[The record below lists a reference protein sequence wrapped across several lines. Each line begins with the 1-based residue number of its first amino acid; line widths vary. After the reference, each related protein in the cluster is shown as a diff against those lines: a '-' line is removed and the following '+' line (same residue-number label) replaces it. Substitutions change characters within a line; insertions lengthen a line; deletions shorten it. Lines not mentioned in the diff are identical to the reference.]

1 LNKIIYFTLGNN
13 LNYIKLANL
22 CIKSLYKQNYDGDFL
37 FITDLKNELLNTI
50 KFNKDPIFI
59 EVTKSNLMMS
69 SSNKLKLYL
78 YDRIFEYDSII
89 FSDLDILWTSNP
101 KKIFDLLNED
111 KFFFSNENALMSGE
125 WWGARILSDEEK
137 SSINNKKIFG
147 LNAGIFAFNKN
158 MVDHLKKIDDFLNQN
173 LHLSNECLEQPFIN
187 TYLYRNDLYNTG
199 LNELVSH
206 NGYNTEIFN
215 GVALHFAGGPGNF
228 PVKFERMLNY
238 YNKNIDSI

>member
-1 LNKIIYFTLGNN
+1 MKLIYFTLGNN
-13 LNYIKLANL
+13 PDYIKLANL

-111 KFFFSNENALMSGE
+111 KFFFSNENAKWYLDYPIS
-125 WWGARILSDEEK
+125 LQDC
-137 SSINNKKIFG
+137 
-147 LNAGIFAFNKN
+147 
-158 MVDHLKKIDDFLNQN
+158 LKKPMSFHYIRPNQMK
-173 LHLSNECLEQPFIN
+173 
-187 TYLYRNDLYNTG
+187 
-199 LNELVSH
+199 
-206 NGYNTEIFN
+206 EIYEKYK
-215 GVALHFAGGPGNF
+215 A
-228 PVKFERMLNY
+228 
-238 YNKNIDSI
+238 